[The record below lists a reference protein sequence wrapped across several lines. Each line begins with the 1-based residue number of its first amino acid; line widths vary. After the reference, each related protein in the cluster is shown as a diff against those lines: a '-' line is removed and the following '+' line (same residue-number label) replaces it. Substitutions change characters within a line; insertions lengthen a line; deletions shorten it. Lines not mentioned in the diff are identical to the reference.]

1 MKERYTFDDLLKIM
15 DELRV
20 GCPWDQKQTHES
32 IRGNL
37 LEEAYEAVEAL
48 DTKDKADFCDE
59 LGDVLLQ
66 VVFHAKIASE
76 TNTFN
81 INDVITNIC
90 QKLIVRH
97 PHIYGDVVAET
108 SEEVLKNWDAI
119 KREQRNQN
127 TLSDELR
134 GVSRALPALMRCEKI
149 QKKAERESCYNHSA
163 EESAAIIQGKL
174 GEILSNSDNLESKM
188 GEILFE
194 ITNISRIF
202 KINAEGCLTSELE
215 RFIMNL

>member
-1 MKERYTFDDLLKIM
+1 MKERYTFTDLLQIM
-15 DELRV
+15 DELRE
-20 GCPWDQKQTHES
+20 GCPWDKKQTHES

-76 TNTFN
+76 TDTFN
-81 INDVITNIC
+81 IDDIITNIC

-108 SEEVLKNWDAI
+108 SEDVLKNWDAI
-119 KREQRNQN
+119 KAAQRNQT
-127 TLSDELR
+127 TLADELR
-134 GVSRALPALMRCEKI
+134 GVSKALPSLMRCEKV
-149 QKKAERESCYNHSA
+149 QKKAEREGAFVRSP
-163 EESAAIIQGKL
+163 EESAAKIQGNL
-174 GEILSNSDNLESKM
+174 AEILSNSGEIERKM

-194 ITNISRIF
+194 ITNIARIF

-215 RFIMNL
+215 RFIINS

>member
-1 MKERYTFDDLLKIM
+1 MKEQYTFSDLLQIM
-15 DELRV
+15 DELRE
-20 GCPWDQKQTHES
+20 GCPWDKKQTHES

-48 DTKDKADFCDE
+48 DTKDKSDFCDE

-76 TNTFN
+76 SGTFN
-81 INDVITNIC
+81 MDDIITNIC

-108 SEEVLKNWDAI
+108 SEDVLKNWDAI
-119 KREQRNQN
+119 KAAQRNQS
-127 TLSDELR
+127 TLTDELR
-134 GVSRALPALMRCEKI
+134 GVSKALPSLMRCEKV
-149 QKKAERESCYNHSA
+149 QKKAEREGVYAHSA
-163 EESAAIIQGKL
+163 QDSATKIRDGL
-174 GEILSNSDNLESKM
+174 EEILSNSGDLERKM

-194 ITNISRIF
+194 ITNIARIF
-202 KINAEGCLTSELE
+202 KINAEGCLTSEVE
-215 RFIMNL
+215 RFIMDL

>member
-1 MKERYTFDDLLKIM
+1 MKERYTFADLLQIM
-15 DELRV
+15 DELRE
-20 GCPWDQKQTHES
+20 GCPWDKKQTHES

-76 TNTFN
+76 TDTFN
-81 INDVITNIC
+81 MDDIITNIC

-108 SEEVLKNWDAI
+108 SEDVLKNWDAI
-119 KREQRNQN
+119 KASQRNQS
-127 TLSDELR
+127 TLQEELR
-134 GVSRALPALMRCEKI
+134 GVSKALPSLMRCEKV
-149 QKKAERESCYNHSA
+149 QKKAEREGIYTHSA
-163 EESAAIIQGKL
+163 EDSAARIQADL
-174 GEILSNSDNLESKM
+174 AEILSNSGDLERKM

-194 ITNISRIF
+194 ITNIARIF
-202 KINAEGCLTSELE
+202 KINAEGCLTSEVE
-215 RFIMNL
+215 RFIIKS

>member
-1 MKERYTFDDLLKIM
+1 MKERYTFSDLLQIM
-15 DELRV
+15 DELRA

-48 DTKDKADFCDE
+48 DTKSKDDFCDE

-76 TNTFN
+76 TDTFN
-81 INDVITNIC
+81 IEDVITKIC

-97 PHIYGDVVAET
+97 PHIYGNVTAET

-119 KREQRNQN
+119 KREQRHQS
-127 TLSDELR
+127 TLQEEMQ
-134 GVSRALPALMRCEKI
+134 GVSRALPALMRAEKI
-149 QKKAERESCYNHSA
+149 QKKAERENVYTTSPQ
-163 EESAAIIQGKL
+163 ESADIIHAQLDALMKNPQDPEEKL
-174 GEILSNSDNLESKM
+174 GK
-188 GEILFE
+188 ILFE
-194 ITNISRIF
+194 MTNIARNF
-202 KINAEGCLTSELE
+202 KINAEGCLTSALE
-215 RFIMNL
+215 RFIISL

>member
-1 MKERYTFDDLLKIM
+1 MKERYTFADLLQIM
-15 DELRV
+15 DELRE
-20 GCPWDQKQTHES
+20 GCPWDKKQTHES

-76 TNTFN
+76 TDTFN
-81 INDVITNIC
+81 MDDIITNIC

-108 SEEVLKNWDAI
+108 SEDVLKNWDAI
-119 KREQRNQN
+119 KASQRNQS
-127 TLSDELR
+127 TLQEELR
-134 GVSRALPALMRCEKI
+134 GVSKALPSLMRCEKV
-149 QKKAERESCYNHSA
+149 QKKAEREGVYTHSA
-163 EESAAIIQGKL
+163 EDSAARIQADL
-174 GEILSNSDNLESKM
+174 AEILSNSGDLERKM

-194 ITNISRIF
+194 ITNIARIF
-202 KINAEGCLTSELE
+202 KINAEGCLTSEVE
-215 RFIMNL
+215 RFIIKS

>member
-1 MKERYTFDDLLKIM
+1 MKERYTFSDLLQIM
-15 DELRV
+15 DELRE

-76 TNTFN
+76 TDTFT
-81 INDVITNIC
+81 IDDVITNIC

-108 SEEVLKNWDAI
+108 SEDVLKNWDAI
-119 KREQRNQN
+119 KREQRNQT

-149 QKKAERESCYNHSA
+149 QKKAEREGAYDHSA
-163 EESAAIIQGKL
+163 EDSTAVVHARL
-174 GEILSNSDNLESKM
+174 DEILSNTDNLEEKI

-194 ITNISRIF
+194 ITNISRKF
-202 KINAEGCLTSELE
+202 EINAEGCLTSALE
-215 RFIMNL
+215 RFIIRS